1 MNFAQG
7 MDGIAIIYLL
17 INKAVREAWPKA
29 LNAGLSATY
38 VPKKQNLL
46 YCSGAEGHPVS
57 LIKLTEYPNRWVE
70 LVRSPHCNL

>member
-17 INKAVREAWPKA
+17 INKAVREAWPKT

-46 YCSGAEGHPVS
+46 YCSGAEGHPGEEALEEWS
-57 LIKLTEYPNRWVE
+57 LNHKVLT
-70 LVRSPHCNL
+70 LLCIAC